1 MRRMGRIVSLALLVA
16 LALQTAAP
24 GLAAAQLTREEQ
36 AVPPVVVP
44 AQQMT
49 PDDEARVLLE
59 LAGRLRDAG
68 EIAAARL
75 VLRDIVARYDGTVSA
90 AQALETL
97 RGLPAE
103 PPPGSPA
110 PAGGGSAGGANAPGG
125 GTPRAP
131 GVPASRMGGG
141 LDQSGRVPVI
151 VYSTL
156 MSAWVALSIPIVA
169 DAQGS
174 PPYGLALLAG
184 APVGLLSSIYLTR
197 HRTVT
202 ATQADL
208 FTLAGNWGLF
218 HGLAF
223 GVISDGE
230 GKDVAGSAAL
240 GGLLGVGLGAM
251 LAAPGHNREST
262 VALSSLGTTYGAW
275 LGLVGAELITSG
287 DSGPSDNRVFAG
299 MLTGGDA
306 CLVSAVL
313 VGPHV
318 TLSRSRSRLI
328 GVGGTAGA
336 LVGLGFNL
344 LFDVKSRRAEWG
356 MLGAGT
362 LAGLA
367 GGVALTSDYDTDRGF
382 SDPGRAQLL
391 PPGLVPWRGGV
402 GVELLSARF

>member
-1 MRRMGRIVSLALLVA
+1 MIGKLLRRAVVA
-16 LALQTAAP
+16 LWIFQFAAP

-49 PDDEARVLLE
+49 PDDEARVLME
-59 LAGRLRDAG
+59 LAGRLRAAN
-68 EIAAARL
+68 EIAATRL
-75 VLRDIVARYDGTVSA
+75 VLRDIVDRFDGTVTA
-90 AQALETL
+90 AEALEML
-97 RGLPAE
+97 RKLPPDPAPAV
-103 PPPGSPA
+103 PP
-110 PAGGGSAGGANAPGG
+110 PAGGGPTTGGPASPRPAG
-125 GTPRAP
+125 
-131 GVPASRMGGG
+131 GVPASRMSGG

-275 LGLVGAELITSG
+275 LGLVGAQLITTG

-306 CLVSAVL
+306 SLVSAVL

-344 LFDVKSRRAEWG
+344 LFDVDSRRARWG

-367 GGVALTSDYDTDRGF
+367 GGVALTSDYDSDRGF